1 MSVISL
7 ADAKA
12 FLDVIHSADDA
23 KLQALLNGAEAEALR
38 FLDRPHFSGLCPCD
52 EVSTEPVSDDEL
64 PDDVRTGVLTL
75 LQARYQASPDE
86 ALKLREIAEQ
96 MLFPHRCRL
105 GV

>member
-1 MSVISL
+1 MSLIPL

-12 FLDVIHSADDA
+12 YLYVIHSADDA
-23 KLQALLNGAEAEALR
+23 KLQALLDSAEAEALR
-38 FLDRPHFSGLCPCD
+38 FMDRSHFGELCPCG
-52 EVSTEPVSDDEL
+52 EVSSEPVSEWL

-86 ALKLREIAEQ
+86 ALKLRVVAEQ
-96 MLFPHRCRL
+96 MLFPHRCHL

>member
-1 MSVISL
+1 MSVILL

-12 FLDVIHSADDA
+12 FLDVIHAEDDA

-38 FLDRPHFSGLCPCD
+38 FMDRQHFAGLCPCD
-52 EVSTEPVSDDEL
+52 EVSTEPVSDFSM
-64 PDDVRTGVLTL
+64 PDDVRTGILTL